1 MIRHGRRFSRARK
14 ALGLFF
20 AIVMVLSIAT
30 VPATGR
36 QGRGHA
42 HDPSTTWSFQVEHDH
57 DHDDIDNRAG
67 VRRPTRAQRRA
78 VSALGAEVAWN
89 DLGTPRSLIK
99 HGGWLAKGLGSDAEE
114 AARRFISD
122 NRALFLLSAT
132 GVADLEL
139 IRETAIGKGTALA
152 FQQRFG
158 GLLAAPDGRINLG
171 VKKGKIAFVS
181 SSIAPSAS
189 VSGTEL
195 SPKEAVLIAADDA
208 ELSVDAGDISSTG
221 AQRGWDRFKS
231 EELTHTQL
239 ARLVAVPTPQDGIR
253 AAYQTFVFDNEPEA
267 TAFTHFI
274 DAETGA
280 VLIRYNDVDHLQ
292 EEEEDDPSWLVF
304 PNVPPLDYSSTDTRE
319 LWCWFGDSANCE
331 RILENDA
338 ARVPWDVDARTGT
351 PTFTSRGN
359 QARATENWFN
369 NNPFSVGVNFATPR
383 PERDYEYE
391 WTNQWFEER
400 CNPNT
405 TFTSPERNDIDAAI
419 GNLFAMHN
427 RMHDWSYYLGFTEV
441 NYNLQDFNF
450 GEGGRENDPEH
461 GNAQAGGVTGGPPGY
476 QARDNANQ
484 ITPPDGSL
492 PITNMYLWQPIPG
505 GFYSPCVDGD
515 YDMSVIGHE
524 YTHAI
529 TNRMVGGPDAGLS
542 GTQARSMGESWSD
555 LVAIEYLQEYD
566 FVPVADENPFAV
578 GPYVTGDKNA
588 GIRNY
593 GMNDSPLNYSNIGYD
608 ITGPQVHADGEIWSA
623 VNYEIRDA
631 FN

>member
-1 MIRHGRRFSRARK
+1 MGS
-14 ALGLFF
+14 L
-20 AIVMVLSIAT
+20 
-30 VPATGR
+30 
-36 QGRGHA
+36 Q
-42 HDPSTTWSFQVEHDH
+42 
-57 DHDDIDNRAG
+57 
-67 VRRPTRAQRRA
+67 VRRADPHPTR
-78 VSALGAEVAWN
+78 
-89 DLGTPRSLIK
+89 
-99 HGGWLAKGLGSDAEE
+99 
-114 AARRFISD
+114 
-122 NRALFLLSAT
+122 
-132 GVADLEL
+132 
-139 IRETAIGKGTALA
+139 
-152 FQQRFG
+152 
-158 GLLAAPDGRINLG
+158 
-171 VKKGKIAFVS
+171 
-181 SSIAPSAS
+181 PS
-189 VSGTEL
+189 GC
-195 SPKEAVLIAADDA
+195 
-208 ELSVDAGDISSTG
+208 
-221 AQRGWDRFKS
+221 
-231 EELTHTQL
+231 
-239 ARLVAVPTPQDGIR
+239 VPTPQDGIR

-441 NYNLQDFNF
+441 SYNLQDFNF

-608 ITGPQVHADGEIWSA
+608 ITGPQ
-623 VNYEIRDA
+623 
-631 FN
+631 